1 MTSSFQNNQRKQ
13 IAAVLPCAT
22 RERWQP
28 IRGGLLNLYLYD
40 YEEFRYE
47 HGHLILRGNN
57 GTGKSRVM
65 ALQLPFLFDGHLAP
79 SRVEPDADPSKRMEW
94 NLLMGRHNERLG
106 YTWIEFGC
114 NSEPGTNGKPRE
126 SPGGAAGMPGS
137 NGDGRDRKKE
147 FGQVF
152 ITLGCGL
159 SATKGSGMRDPW
171 FFITDQRVGEDLFL
185 QSDAG
190 HALSK
195 AALVEA
201 IGNRGRV
208 YTTAKEYRQA
218 VDEKLFGLGRQRYDA
233 MVDLLIQLRK
243 PQLSR
248 QLDEKMLAGVLGEAL
263 PPPSEQMIVDVAESF
278 RGLETDRMELT
289 RFRSACDG
297 VDGFLKTYRNYASV
311 ASRRRAADVRQ
322 SHSRY
327 ESANKELRQA
337 EREHAE
343 AGESLTSATKKLR
356 SLEITREGLDSR
368 IETLRTDPK
377 MRSADA
383 IRQAEEDEKTASSDL
398 QAAQHDVQTASGRL
412 EQRKTVADQA
422 RQNAE
427 TQLKSTREVYRQ
439 AKTFAAACDL
449 ATKHDS
455 AFAGLRLELASGDG
469 APAGDPQAIR
479 RIIDGI
485 VDTRGRAL
493 AQLKKLNDTL
503 SSAETELSRTK
514 TERDDAQRAV
524 EEAIGNERSAEDQRR
539 NSVDD
544 FLESYEMWRRESEDL
559 SMPACDDIA
568 ADIDQWSQRIDESS
582 PVAGAVH
589 RAELLAREHLN
600 GDRAQLE
607 FRSEAL
613 AQEQL
618 AADLLEHRLEQGLHE
633 PPPVPVRADESARSA
648 RPGAPFWS
656 IVDFSDS
663 CSPGERGNIEAA
675 LESAGFLNAWVTAD
689 GRVYSSEFSDVLVSA
704 EGVADV
710 AASESLGHVLRP
722 DERRTP
728 SVSDSIICELL
739 QKIGYRTQLSQTW
752 IASDGRWRNGPLH
765 GCCKKAAA
773 QFIGHDAREAQRIRR
788 LSEVRADLRRIRAE
802 SAQLEQQRQALDGRS
817 TAIDEQVRA
826 VPADSAIRAA
836 ATAVTFAT
844 QRLVERRR
852 ALTNSEQ
859 VVAERK
865 ATADRAREARDLDAL
880 DLGLSMWID
889 RVDELD
895 REMTSYQRAL
905 AELWPSISHFDSLRT
920 QCVATEVALHEAE
933 RDLTSF
939 GEKEHNQRTRHAK
952 TSQRLKTLR
961 ETIGVEASE
970 ILRELGEVSDRRTAI
985 LEDIKK
991 AQTVEKDAGQQV
1003 ARMDER
1009 ISSRRD
1015 TIYAETERRR
1025 QSCLAFQQLSSLGL
1039 LTTATAE
1046 MSDENPSG
1054 WSVSR
1059 TVDVARHTESALS
1072 QIHAD
1077 DTAWDRIQEAVTT
1090 KIQDLNTALS
1100 QHSFTS
1106 TLVTSDGLYRVTV
1119 PYQGRDRSVHELRD
1133 MLSEEVQQRQLILDE
1148 REREIIENHLIG
1160 EVAAKLHEQIHLAH
1174 RMVDQMNAEIQK
1186 RPMSTGMTLK
1196 FDWKPDD
1203 ELSPGIV
1210 EMCKK
1215 LLAATGTWS
1224 PPERSAIGRY
1234 LQEHI
1239 KEVRASRESGTW
1251 HEHLAEALDYR
1262 RWHRFWVMRKQETG
1276 WKRLTKRT
1284 HGTGSGGEKAV
1295 ALTIPQFAAAAAH
1308 YSSARDTA
1316 PRLIL
1321 LDEAF
1326 VGIDPDMRGK
1336 CMELISVFDLDFLLT
1351 SEIEWGCYSGLPG
1364 VAIHQLSTRSGFD
1377 AVFLT
1382 RWIWNGRQRIKDE
1395 TVLPPASRP
1404 SE

>member
-1 MTSSFQNNQRKQ
+1 MTRSFKNNHRKQ
-13 IAAVLPCAT
+13 DTAVLPCAT

-40 YEEFRYE
+40 YEEFKYE
-47 HGHLILRGNN
+47 DGHLILRGNN

-65 ALQLPFLFDGHLAP
+65 ALQLPFLLDGHLAP

-114 NSEPGTNGKPRE
+114 VSEPASSGMPRE
-126 SPGGAAGMPGS
+126 SPSGATGLPGS
-137 NGDGRDRKKE
+137 NGDGREHKKE
-147 FGQVF
+147 LGQVF

-171 FFITDQRVGEDLFL
+171 FFISDQRVGEELFL

-195 AALVEA
+195 SALVEA
-201 IGNRGRV
+201 IGSRGRV
-208 YTTAKEYRQA
+208 YATAKEYRHA
-218 VDEKLFGLGRQRYDA
+218 VDDKLFGLGRQRYDA

-297 VDGFLKTYRNYASV
+297 VDSFLKSYRHYASI

-343 AGESLTSATKKLR
+343 AGESLASATTKLR
-356 SLEITREGLDSR
+356 CLEITREEFDSR
-368 IETLRTDPK
+368 IETLRADPK

-383 IRQAEEDEKTASSDL
+383 IRQAEEDEKATNSDL
-398 QAAQHDVQTASGRL
+398 QAAQQDVQTASERL
-412 EQRKTVADQA
+412 EQRKTVADEA
-422 RQNAE
+422 RKNAE
-427 TQLKSTREVYRQ
+427 TQLKTTREVYRR
-439 AKTFAAACDL
+439 AKAFAAACDL

-455 AFAGLRLELASGDG
+455 AFSGLRLELGPGDG

-479 RIIDGI
+479 RVIDDV
-485 VDTRGRAL
+485 VDTRGKAL
-493 AQLKKLNDTL
+493 AQLKKLDETL
-503 SSAETELSRTK
+503 SNAESELSRAK
-514 TERDDAQRAV
+514 TECDDAQRAV
-524 EEAIGNERSAEDQRR
+524 EEAVGNERSAEDQRR

-559 SMPACDDIA
+559 SMPAGDDIA
-568 ADIDQWSQRIDESS
+568 ADVDQWSQRIDESS
-582 PVAGAVH
+582 PIAVAVR
-589 RAELLAREHLN
+589 RAELLAREQLN
-600 GDRAQLE
+600 GDRARLE
-607 FRSEAL
+607 FRCEAL
-613 AQEQL
+613 TLEQS
-618 AADLLEHRLEQGLHE
+618 AAALLERRLEQGFHE
-633 PPPVPVRADESARSA
+633 PPPMPARADESARSV

-663 CSPGERGNIEAA
+663 CSPEERGNIEAA
-675 LESAGFLNAWVTAD
+675 LEAAGILNAWVTPD
-689 GRVYSSEFSDVLVSA
+689 GHVLSGDFADVLLSA
-704 EGVADV
+704 EDVADV
-710 AASESLGHVLRP
+710 AGSESLGKVLKP

-728 SVSDSIICELL
+728 AVSDSVILELIR
-739 QKIGYRTQLSQTW
+739 KIGYGTQPAQTW

-765 GCCKKAAA
+765 GFCKKAAA
-773 QFIGHDAREAQRIRR
+773 QFIGNDGRDEQRIRR
-788 LSEVRADLRRIRAE
+788 LSEVRAELLRIGEE
-802 SAQLEQQRQALDGRS
+802 SEQLEQQRQALDGRS
-817 TAIDEQVRA
+817 RAIDDQVRA
-826 VPADSAIRAA
+826 VPADSAIRTAT
-836 ATAVTFAT
+836 TAVTLAA
-844 QRLVERRR
+844 QLLVECRR
-852 ALTNSEQ
+852 ALTNSEH
-859 VVAERK
+859 VVANRK
-865 ATADRAREARDLDAL
+865 AIVDRAREARDLDAS

-889 RVDELD
+889 CVDELD
-895 REMTSYQRAL
+895 REITGYQRVL
-905 AELWPSISHFDSLRT
+905 AELWPSISHFDSLRM
-920 QCVATEVALHEAE
+920 QCVAAEAASHESE

-939 GEKEHNQRTRHAK
+939 GEKEHSHRTRHAK
-952 TSQRLKTLR
+952 ASQRLKTLR

-970 ILRELGEVSDRRTAI
+970 ILRELGEVSDRRTAV

-991 AQTVEKDAGQQV
+991 AQTAEKEAGQQV

-1009 ISSRRD
+1009 INSRRD
-1015 TIYAETERRR
+1015 IINTETERRR

-1039 LTTATAE
+1039 LKTATGE
-1046 MSDENPSG
+1046 VSDENPSD

-1059 TVDVARHTESALS
+1059 TVDVARQTESALA

-1090 KIQDLNTALS
+1090 RIQDLNTSLS

-1133 MLSEEVQQRQLILDE
+1133 MLLEEVQQRQLILDE

-1160 EVAAKLHEQIHLAH
+1160 EVAAKLHEQIHQAH
-1174 RMVDQMNAEIQK
+1174 RLVDQMNAEIQK

-1203 ELSPGIV
+1203 ELSSGIV

-1224 PPERSAIGRY
+1224 PAERSAIGRY

-1239 KEVRASRESGTW
+1239 KEIRESRETGTW

-1308 YSSARDTA
+1308 YSSARNTA

-1336 CMELISVFDLDFLLT
+1336 CMELIGVFDLDFLLT
-1351 SEIEWGCYSGLPG
+1351 SEIEWGCYPGLPG

-1395 TVLPPASRP
+1395 TVLPPASRA
-1404 SE
+1404 SN